1 MSVIKFIH
9 STIKTLSL
17 AFLSITHTFN
27 YLNYISFMLIIIRDE
42 EKKNISTNLYIILFF
57 IIYDISK
64 FFTNSIT
71 LRINRFIGDYAYYS
85 ISICI
90 LSVINLIFSFISF
103 SYSNIYIFIFYRI
116 FISLF
121 NNISQSIDLP
131 LSLLYSRREF
141 YYKKRNFSF
150 LQKINIFLF
159 YLIFLVFF
167 KLLKNFYVFCF
178 LLSIL
183 NLFCFTFSLIII
195 GCKREN
201 IYKQYYPTIS
211 EKDKYSRNLIQ
222 QSKLRQSNNINIISE
237 ENKNNKNNLNK
248 SDQNEIMGNINIE
261 NNNSN
266 NVNLNINTSINN
278 TDNLIKNK
286 AQANADINNN
296 KNNLNHN
303 HNKIKIEEQN
313 ESRNFN
319 ASQTLR
325 GLLFPFL
332 FSDNKINQNLYSGKI
347 KIIIKLLILFTTSKC
362 LYYISLFL
370 LIFKIDKIKIY
381 SFIDKNNN
389 ELLFSTFSLSLK
401 LTSVTEEYIFLFM
414 SYYFLNIILYFIN
427 MSFTSIALKKV
438 FVNYFFYYLSL
449 IVFLVSSAFF
459 IYYYLKSGDNTLYA
473 LEKIR
478 KDIILCFLF
487 NFIMNECNM
496 IMSIFY
502 NIVGKKKGFGER
514 MLKDIKSYSVF
525 FAGILFLLIQS
536 LVVIINLKN
545 RELIFENYFY
555 YAVFFA
561 FGGII
566 FLLSIFI

>member
-121 NNISQSIDLP
+121 NNISQYIDLP
-131 LSLLYSRREF
+131 LSLLYNRREF

-150 LQKINIFLF
+150 FQKINIFFF
-159 YLIFLVFF
+159 YLFFLFFF

-183 NLFCFTFSLIII
+183 NLICFIFSLIII
-195 GCKREN
+195 GCNREN
-201 IYKQYYPTIS
+201 IYKQYYPNTS

-222 QSKLRQSNNINIISE
+222 QSKLRQNNNINIISE

-248 SDQNEIMGNINIE
+248 SDQNEIMGNINID

-278 TDNLIKNK
+278 TDNLMKTK

-296 KNNLNHN
+296 KININ

-313 ESRNFN
+313 EIRNFN
-319 ASQTLR
+319 PSQTLR

-332 FSDNKINQNLYSGKI
+332 FSDNNINQNLYSGKI
-347 KIIIKLLILFTTSKC
+347 KIIIKLLFLFTTSKC
-362 LYYISLFL
+362 LYFISLFM
-370 LIFKIDKIKIY
+370 LIFKIDKIKIT

-389 ELLFSTFSLSLK
+389 ELLFSKFSLSLK
-401 LTSVTEEYIFLFM
+401 LTSITEEYIFLFM

-427 MSFTSIALKKV
+427 MSYTSIALKKV

-449 IVFLVSSAFF
+449 LVFLVSSIFF

-478 KDIILCFLF
+478 KDIILCFLL

-502 NIVGKKKGFGER
+502 NIFGKKKGFGER

-536 LVVIINLKN
+536 FVVLTNIKN
-545 RELIFENYFY
+545 KELIFEKYFY
-555 YAVFFA
+555 YAVFFF
-561 FGGII
+561 FGLII